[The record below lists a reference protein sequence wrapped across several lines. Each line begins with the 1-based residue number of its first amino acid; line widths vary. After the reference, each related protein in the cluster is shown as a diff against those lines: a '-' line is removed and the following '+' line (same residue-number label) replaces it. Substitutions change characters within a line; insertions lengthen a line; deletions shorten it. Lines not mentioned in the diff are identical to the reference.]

1 MGWYNEVF
9 DLVFGDVQTEKA
21 NSLWTEQL
29 KEKKGDKEKEKDEST
44 DGFFFDSGLYR

>member
-21 NSLWTEQL
+21 NSLWAEQL
-29 KEKKGDKEKEKDEST
+29 KEKKGDKEKEEKGE
-44 DGFFFDSGLYR
+44 